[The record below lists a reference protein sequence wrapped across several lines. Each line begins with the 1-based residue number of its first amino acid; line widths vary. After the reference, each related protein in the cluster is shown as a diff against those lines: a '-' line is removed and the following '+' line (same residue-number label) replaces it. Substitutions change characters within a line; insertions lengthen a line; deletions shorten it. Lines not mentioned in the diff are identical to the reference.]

1 METREQFDDFVVAVL
16 VGESHLGTKGAD
28 NDSPP

>member
-1 METREQFDDFVVAVL
+1 METGEQFGDFVVAVF
-16 VGESHLGTKGAD
+16 VGESHLGTNGAD